1 MGVSQRSK
9 KLLATGALVVAGFG
23 AGVGVAVTGS
33 ATAATDA
40 VSSVVGR
47 ADGDVDPSRSINP
60 DEELLT
66 GETAERVRAAV
77 LAEYPQATI
86 QRVETDDN
94 GVYEAHVVTAAGEWL
109 EVEVGEDFAVTG
121 TEEGHGGP
129 GGHHGQRGPGGDDRA
144 PQDEAPQDDAAAGSG
159 DDV

>member
-109 EVEVGEDFAVTG
+109 EVEVGEDFAITG
-121 TEEGHGGP
+121 TEEGHGGHHS
-129 GGHHGQRGPGGDDRA
+129 GHHGGPDGDDGGA
-144 PQDEAPQDDAAAGSG
+144 DGGADGDDSDATSSGDAA
-159 DDV
+159 